1 MAERAMNRIICGDAL
16 TEMEKL
22 GDKSFDF
29 VITDPPY
36 GIGADVMLRKRHLS
50 QPGHFKNYGITQW
63 DSAPPD
69 FPVFDEI
76 FRVGKDQIIF
86 GGNYFTYSLPPSPCW
101 IVWDKGHEKSALDF
115 AEAELIYTSS
125 KKAVRIFRHQWM
137 GFLQE
142 DMINKDY
149 RVHPTQK
156 PLVLMKRLIAT
167 FTKEGDTIL
176 DPFAGSGTTLV
187 AAKQMNRQYLGIEIN
202 PDYCAIA
209 EQRLLQEQLI

>member
-1 MAERAMNRIICGDAL
+1 MNRIICGDCL

-22 GDKSFDF
+22 GDKSFDW

-36 GIGADVMLRKRHLS
+36 GIRADEMLADRART
-50 QPGHFKNYGITQW
+50 QPDRFKDYGQTKW

-76 FRVGKDQIIF
+76 FRVGKDQMIF
-86 GGNYFTYSLPPSPCW
+86 GANYFTYSIPPSPCW
-101 IVWDKGHEKSALDF
+101 IVWDKDTEKSALNF
-115 AEAELIYTSS
+115 ADAELIYCS
-125 KKAVRIFRHQWM
+125 KKTAVRIFKHRWW
-137 GFLQE
+137 GFNQE
-142 DMINKDY
+142 DMANKDY

-202 PDYCAIA
+202 PDYCKIA
-209 EQRLLQEQLI
+209 EQRLLQEQLL